1 MAKKNKTNANAN
13 EQAKAIAEFKEYQ
26 KNAQKQLNEFADVH
40 DFEIKSECLD
50 KQGEKTKVLYID
62 TDKKGYIGKFLLL
75 GNPISFDAE
84 TGKTSEDGAKI
95 AEYLQFMASID
106 IEENAEAIGMQ
117 AIAKARNVVTDF
129 FTLVLVSA
137 LNVGEEMA
145 SSHFPKW
152 QT

>member
-1 MAKKNKTNANAN
+1 MSKKTKSKATEN
-13 EQAKAIAEFKEYQ
+13 EQAQAIAEFKQQQ
-26 KNAQKQLNEFADVH
+26 KNAQKQLDNFADVH

-50 KQGEKTKVLYID
+50 KDGNKTKVLIID

-75 GNPISFDAE
+75 GNPISFDTE
-84 TGKTSEDGAKI
+84 TGKTIEDGVKI

-129 FTLVLVSA
+129 FMLVLVSS
-137 LNVGEEMA
+137 LNLGEEMA
-145 SSHFPKW
+145 S
-152 QT
+152 